1 MDDWKKGASLNLLKQ
16 ARDGMMTGFVWRETK
31 QGADYWAKVHDNL
44 SEMVNELT
52 AERVV
57 GRLNGE
63 VNG

>member
-31 QGADYWAKVHDNL
+31 QGARYWSKVHDHL

-52 AERVV
+52 AERVAQK
-57 GRLNGE
+57 LS
-63 VNG
+63 